1 MDNALLVFAR
11 PSVSLKDNSWGTKYL
26 GHLNAT
32 ILAKFCV
39 IGVNGEAAIYC
50 DFTVRAFEL
59 IGWQFRP
66 QYLDVR

>member
-11 PSVSLKDNSWGTKYL
+11 PSVSLKDNSWGTEHL
-26 GHLNAT
+26 SHLNPA
-32 ILAKFCV
+32 ILAEFCV
-39 IGVNGEAAIYC
+39 IGVNGIAAIYC

-66 QYLDVR
+66 QYPDVR